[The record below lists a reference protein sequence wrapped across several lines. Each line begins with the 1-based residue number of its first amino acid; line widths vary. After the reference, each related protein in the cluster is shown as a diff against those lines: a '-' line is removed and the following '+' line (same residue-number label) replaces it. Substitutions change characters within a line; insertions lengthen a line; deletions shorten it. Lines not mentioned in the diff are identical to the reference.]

1 MKHKLLKNM
10 GENKMHRIEFDH
22 PIDWHLLKKHKQ
34 HGSEELDV
42 STTDRSKYKTMNIKL
57 QLQLCIWLCDQV
69 LIIWY
74 VKGEYFESNPTF
86 KEGGVC
92 LTYALHSGAQHE
104 TWWWCDIILI
114 FYELW
119 YIILMSSATKLYI
132 QTMKWYKKLEQ

>member
-22 PIDWHLLKKHKQ
+22 PIDWHLLTKHKQ

-74 VKGEYFESNPTF
+74 VKGNILNQTQLSR
-86 KEGGVC
+86 KEA
-92 LTYALHSGAQHE
+92 YALHMLCIPEHNMRPDG
-104 TWWWCDIILI
+104 DVI
-114 FYELW
+114 
-119 YIILMSSATKLYI
+119 
-132 QTMKWYKKLEQ
+132 